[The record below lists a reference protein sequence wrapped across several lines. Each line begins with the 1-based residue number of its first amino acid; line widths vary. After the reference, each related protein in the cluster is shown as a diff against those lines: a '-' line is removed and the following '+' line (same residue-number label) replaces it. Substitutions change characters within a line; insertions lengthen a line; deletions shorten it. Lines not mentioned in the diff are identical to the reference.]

1 MVFFVK
7 NKKSWCYAIDKKNAL
22 LYNYNAGICAI
33 IYSVNGIKTKM
44 TEKIIKTITDAEAL
58 ALEYK
63 TEAEAKAEKLL
74 ADTEQK
80 ISLEE
85 KKVEEELRAYREENL
100 KKAKEEAQARFETAT
115 EQSHR
120 EAKAYC
126 AEVLKNADLEIN
138 EIVGRLIRGNR

>member
-1 MVFFVK
+1 
-7 NKKSWCYAIDKKNAL
+7 
-22 LYNYNAGICAI
+22 
-33 IYSVNGIKTKM
+33 M

-80 ISLEE
+80 ISIEE
-85 KKVEEELRAYREENL
+85 KKVEEELRAYREASI

-115 EQSHR
+115 EQSQR